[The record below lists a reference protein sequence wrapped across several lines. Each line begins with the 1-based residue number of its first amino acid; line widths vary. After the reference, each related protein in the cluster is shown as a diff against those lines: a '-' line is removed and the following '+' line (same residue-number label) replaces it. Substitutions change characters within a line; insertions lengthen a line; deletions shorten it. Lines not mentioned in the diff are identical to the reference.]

1 MLFYIQA
8 ELTCNSVCCRENKG
22 PTPLR
27 SASHEGHHDV
37 VKLLVKKGAKVEPQ
51 DLKAAI
57 EEGNQ

>member
-1 MLFYIQA
+1 MLTIDIHNNA
-8 ELTCNSVCCRENKG
+8 LCCRDNTG

-37 VKLLVKKGAKVEPQ
+37 VKLLVKRGAKVEPQ